1 MMTSTSARP
10 AGNFETLL
18 AVSRQALRDGD
29 AGTCRQAA
37 KNALDL
43 AQARKDL
50 HQEARAHLSLALA
63 DRMLA
68 QSRRAQLSGQRAA
81 FLFQLCGDGAGEAE
95 ALAALAYT
103 LSVLGRNEEAIEAAL
118 LSVKLSEQCA
128 TEPALANSYTYL
140 GIAYSHCSGFQEADH
155 AFNVAIRLLEQHDR
169 LSYAYFPRLHQR
181 AMESIRVF
189 HERYYTGELPSL
201 GRLSQLRLAD
211 ELHERDAALVGT
223 LQGTRPRMQPM
234 RHLLAGLEFCW
245 RGSLQD
251 AQAAAQH
258 ASAEEGGGG
267 INLLYT
273 VCGHW
278 LRAEIG
284 WAAGDWAAAGQCA
297 QQMID
302 LAIQIENEQFVSVGY
317 LLLSQILAAQGRHS
331 EAQEPQ
337 RLLRRRERF
346 VRSEAIKSR
355 NAVIEWQ
362 LKVRA
367 NHDDFARMESEA
379 RRLERLSFED
389 ALTGLP
395 NRRKLE
401 QHLPVMLRQG
411 VERDSPLF
419 LAFIDIDRFKS
430 INDRFSHQVGDD
442 VLKCIALNLRS
453 LVRDGDL
460 FARIAGDEFII
471 AFQDVDSSTM
481 SSVKER
487 IRAAVS
493 GFDWTTIH
501 ADLRVSASVGVVQAQ
516 LGDTVDSLMH
526 RSDVAMYA
534 DKTPHLPGAS
544 TDAAAGGDV
553 PGAVPPRRLS

>member
-1 MMTSTSARP
+1 MASTSARP

-18 AVSRQALRDGD
+18 GISRQALRDGD
-29 AGTCRQAA
+29 ADTCRQAA
-37 KNALDL
+37 KSALDL
-43 AQARKDL
+43 AQESKDL
-50 HQEARAHLSLALA
+50 HQEARAHLSLAQA

-95 ALAALAYT
+95 ALAVLAYT

-128 TEPALANSYTYL
+128 TEAALANSYTYL

-155 AFNVAIRLLEQHDR
+155 AFNTAIRLLEQHDR
-169 LSYAYFPRLHQR
+169 LSDACFPRLHQR
-181 AMESIRVF
+181 AMESMRVF
-189 HERYYTGELPSL
+189 HERYYTGELPTL
-201 GRLSQLRLAD
+201 GRLSELRLASAP
-211 ELHERDAALVGT
+211 HERDAAFADA
-223 LQGTRPRMQPM
+223 LQLACPRTQTM
-234 RHLLAGLEFCW
+234 RHLLAGLEHCW
-245 RGSLQD
+245 LGSLQD
-251 AQAAAQH
+251 AQTAARH
-258 ASAEEGGGG
+258 ASAGEGDSGG
-267 INLLYT
+267 NLLYK

-284 WAAGDWAAAGQCA
+284 WAAGDWVTAGQCA
-297 QQMID
+297 QEMID
-302 LAIQIENEQFVSVGY
+302 LAIQIENEQFVAVGY
-317 LLLSQILAAQGRHS
+317 LLLSQILVAQGRHS

-337 RLLRRRERF
+337 RLLRRREKF

-389 ALTGLP
+389 TLTGLP

-411 VERDSPLF
+411 LERDSPLF

-430 INDRFSHQVGDD
+430 INDRFSHQIGDD

-471 AFQDVDSSTM
+471 AFQNMDSSTM

-487 IRAAVS
+487 IRAAIS
-493 GFDWTTIH
+493 DFDWTTIH

-516 LGDTVDSLMH
+516 LGDTVDSLVH

-534 DKTPHLPGAS
+534 DKTPHSAGAGK
-544 TDAAAGGDV
+544 DAAEGVDQ
-553 PGAVPPRRLS
+553 PGAVSSRRLS

>member
-18 AVSRQALRDGD
+18 GVSRQALRDGD
-29 AGTCRQAA
+29 ADTCRQAA
-37 KNALDL
+37 KSALDV
-43 AQARKDL
+43 AQEGKDL

-81 FLFQLCGDGAGEAE
+81 FLFQLCGDNAGEAE
-95 ALAALAYT
+95 ALAVLAYT

-128 TEPALANSYTYL
+128 TEAALANCYTYL

-155 AFNVAIRLLEQHDR
+155 AFNTAIQLLEKHDR
-169 LSYAYFPRLHQR
+169 LGQAYFPRLQQR
-181 AMESIRVF
+181 AMESMRVF
-189 HERYYTGELPSL
+189 HERYYTGELPKL
-201 GRLSQLRLAD
+201 GRLSQLRLANVAQ
-211 ELHERDAALVGT
+211 ESDAAFADT
-223 LQGTRPRMQPM
+223 LRGARPRTQTM

-245 RGSLQD
+245 LGSLQD
-251 AQAAAQH
+251 AQTAARH
-258 ASAEEGGGG
+258 ASAGEGDG
-267 INLLYT
+267 NLLYR

-284 WAAGDWAAAGQCA
+284 WAAGDWVTAGQCA

-317 LLLSQILAAQGRHS
+317 LLLSQILVAQGRHG

-430 INDRFSHQVGDD
+430 INDRFSHQIGDE

-471 AFQDVDSSTM
+471 AFQNMDSSTM

-487 IRAAVS
+487 IRAAIS

-516 LGDTVDSLMH
+516 LGDTVDSLVH

-534 DKTPHLPGAS
+534 DKTPHPPGASEDAALEVDLPGAIP
-544 TDAAAGGDV
+544 A
-553 PGAVPPRRLS
+553 RRLS

>member
-18 AVSRQALRDGD
+18 GVSRQALRDGD
-29 AGTCRQAA
+29 ADTCRQAA
-37 KNALDL
+37 KSALDV
-43 AQARKDL
+43 AQEGKDL

-81 FLFQLCGDGAGEAE
+81 FLFQLCGDNAGEAE
-95 ALAALAYT
+95 ALAVLAYT

-128 TEPALANSYTYL
+128 TEAALANCYTYL

-155 AFNVAIRLLEQHDR
+155 AFNTAIRLLEKHDR
-169 LSYAYFPRLHQR
+169 LGHAYFPRLQQR
-181 AMESIRVF
+181 AMESMRVF
-189 HERYYTGELPSL
+189 HERYYTGELPKL
-201 GRLSQLRLAD
+201 GRLSQLRLANVA
-211 ELHERDAALVGT
+211 HESDVAFADT
-223 LQGTRPRMQPM
+223 LQGARPRTQTM

-245 RGSLQD
+245 LGSLQD
-251 AQAAAQH
+251 AQAAARH
-258 ASAEEGGGG
+258 AGAGEGDG
-267 INLLYT
+267 NLLYK

-284 WAAGDWAAAGQCA
+284 WAAGDWATAGQCA

-317 LLLSQILAAQGRHS
+317 LLLSQILVAQGRHG

-430 INDRFSHQVGDD
+430 INDRFSHQIGDE

-471 AFQDVDSSTM
+471 AFQNMDSSTM

-487 IRAAVS
+487 IRAAIS
-493 GFDWTTIH
+493 GFNWTTIH
-501 ADLRVSASVGVVQAQ
+501 TDLRVSASVGVVQAQ
-516 LGDTVDSLMH
+516 LGDTVDSLVH

-534 DKTPHLPGAS
+534 DKTPHPPGAS
-544 TDAAAGGDV
+544 EDAALGVDL
-553 PGAVPPRRLS
+553 PGAVPARRLS